1 MLKKLLLLV
10 AVAFVGSFAYAQ
22 NTPETATVID
32 NLETYEGSDPFVFN
46 KADRN
51 VYALNNLGKYEKF
64 GIYEKV
70 YTLQAAGVEGEVDY
84 IQSAAESTRNN
95 YIKTDYIPTTET
107 RAEGIFEYDSYF
119 FHDWCALFGTGYYK
133 DGWKNLFTYF
143 AQSSYG
149 RGAIQGSDETVD
161 THGSVTWD
169 KKSKFVLDAPTAT
182 GTQYDMDGKVLSYIE
197 QKVYIKDNGEVNTNY
212 NARANH
218 EYAPKAQ
225 DCVTP
230 IYIFAH
236 NKSVPA
242 YTDDEGVE
250 HDEEPIVD
258 DQCPGTKFFGLKF
271 YEGET
276 LVRDFVPYVQDGV
289 VGAYDKV
296 NGVFWPATE
305 EEGLTP
311 LTAGSVT
318 TYEGK
323 IVRYMEDNHV
333 YKFTSGE
340 WSDMGE
346 VSLEEIENEEYK
358 NLTTWKTN
366 DSHMGIFQDKIFF
379 DDGDNY
385 IDEYIGTGNFE
396 PLMTKIAVEEGAD
409 YNFSFDYLNANG
421 TWGWSNWSTRAA
433 VWTGYNLN
441 SSDSFAH
448 AAGDV
453 TILGSQILGHEK
465 SMDYVPI
472 SIDFNAA
479 KADPTL
485 VIQFG
490 MFDDGNKFAFEFNN
504 LKVAKYVYPVEYP
517 AINPDD
523 YAEVEPVRWDA
534 DGVGYAPLKGGNG
547 FNDNE
552 SWNKMLD
559 NDATTKYC
567 GPVSSA
573 WVMIQADQPVVVKQY
588 SIVTGGDT
596 YQYRGRN
603 PRGWTL
609 EGSND
614 KENWTIIDKVERY
627 ELIETINNEEFTFVP
642 SYVPEEE
649 GETGAKESTS
659 TEAFKYF
666 KFTVTDSQDG
676 VQLGEFWINEQAHK
690 FGDAEHVDPE
700 CCKQGKDIYTCADCG
715 VKKTVWIP
723 ETNEHTYLTEEGCTT
738 DYDVTLINKSTRE
751 NPHHFKTKRFFYHTD
766 VDGDRGADINM
777 VMDQTAEELAPGW
790 TEVDFD
796 DSDWDTITLPVG
808 TWTTGD
814 KTNTF
819 NAYDNNAYMIRAPFV
834 IDDASKVQDL
844 FFESFHDDSFWVFL
858 NGELILQVAD
868 WNTNDFWETTSTD
881 PSAISIQYP
890 DNARYAEPIP
900 ADLIQDGENILC
912 VLVEQNWGGAW
923 FDMRLSA
930 MGTVTGVKDVETKAT
945 TGKEEIY
952 DLQGRKMNSKNLP
965 KGIYI
970 INGKKVVK

>member
-32 NLETYEGSDPFVFN
+32 NLDTYEGTDPFVFN
-46 KADRN
+46 KADRS
-51 VYALNNLGKYEKF
+51 VYALNNLGKYEKS

-70 YTLQAAGVEGEVDY
+70 YTLKAAVENGEVDY
-84 IQSAAESTRNN
+84 IQSAGESTRNN

-107 RAEGIFEYDSYF
+107 RAEGIFEYDSKW
-119 FHDWCALFGTGYYK
+119 FHDWNAFFGVGYYK

-169 KKSKFVLDAPTAT
+169 KKSKFVLDAATAT

-197 QKVYIKDNGEVNTNY
+197 QKVYINDKGEVNTNY

-230 IYIFAH
+230 IYIFAM
-236 NKSVPA
+236 NKTVPA

-258 DQCPGTKFFGLKF
+258 CHAPGTKFFGLKF

-276 LVRDFVPYVQDGV
+276 LVRDFVPYVQNGV

-311 LTAGSVT
+311 LTASSVT
-318 TYEGK
+318 SYEGK

-346 VSLEEIENEEYK
+346 IGLEEIENEDYK
-358 NLTTWKTN
+358 DLTTWKTN
-366 DSHMGIFQDKIFF
+366 DGHMGIFQDNIFF

-385 IDEYIGTGNFE
+385 IDEYIGTGDFE

-433 VWTGYNLN
+433 VWTGYDLGT
-441 SSDSFAH
+441 SASFAH
-448 AAGDV
+448 AAGDA
-453 TILGSQILGHEK
+453 TILGSQVLGHEK
-465 SMDYVPI
+465 SLDYVPI
-472 SIDFNAA
+472 SIDFNAT

-490 MFDDGNKFAFEFNN
+490 MYDDGNKFAFEFNN

-534 DGVGYAPLKGGNG
+534 DGVGYAPLKGGAG
-547 FNDNE
+547 FNANE

-559 NDATTKYC
+559 NDATSKYC
-567 GPVSSA
+567 GTTANA
-573 WVMIQADQPVVVKQY
+573 WVMIQATEPVVVKQY
-588 SIVTGGDT
+588 SIVTGADT
-596 YQYRGRN
+596 YTYTARN
-603 PRGWTL
+603 PRAWTL

-614 KENWTIIDKVERY
+614 KQNWTIIDKVQDY
-627 ELIETINNEEFTFVP
+627 DLIEARNSEEFTFVP

-659 TEAFKYF
+659 TEPFKYF
-666 KFTVTDSQDG
+666 RFTVNSARDN
-676 VQLGEFWINEQAHK
+676 VQIGEFWINEQVHEWA
-690 FGDAEHVDPE
+690 DAQTTEPT
-700 CCKQGKDIYTCADCG
+700 CCKQGQEVSTCADCG
-715 VKKTVWIP
+715 AKKTVWIP
-723 ETNEHTYLTEEGCTT
+723 ETNDHTYLEGCTT
-738 DYDVTLINKSTRE
+738 DFDITLINMSDSKD
-751 NPHHFKTKRFFYHTD
+751 NAHHFKAIHSYFE
-766 VDGDRGADINM
+766 RGNAESWADITG
-777 VMDQTAEELAPGW
+777 DDALAW

-796 DSDWDTITLPVG
+796 DSDWGTLALPM
-808 TWTTGD
+808 GD
-814 KTNTF
+814 FGNYNT
-819 NAYDNNAYMIRAPFV
+819 YWGGENNAYQIRMPFV
-834 IDDASKVQDL
+834 IDKADGIDELIFQAL
-844 FFESFHDDSFWVFL
+844 HDDTYWVYL
-858 NGELILQVAD
+858 NGELILQVD
-868 WNTNDFWETTSTD
+868 NWNDGSNVSDMNKWDYLSSTGESSF
-881 PSAISIQYP
+881 P
-890 DNARYAEPIP
+890 NGGTEVVNYAEPIP
-900 ADLIQDGENILC
+900 LDLLQDGKNVLC
-912 VLVEQNWGGAW
+912 VYIQENWGGQY
-923 FDMRLSA
+923 FDLRLSA
-930 MGTVTGVKDVETKAT
+930 MGTATGVKDVETQTT
-945 TGKEEIY
+945 TGKDEIY